1 MGQVL
6 VNDTSLS
13 ALGDLIRDNINSA
26 TEDVYIRSESV
37 SGTTSGDNYGNV
49 KNFHLGDFTFS
60 GVTPQPKY
68 LKIISYVGNNDY
80 VLNEADDRITL
91 STVNYIVPAE
101 YNRYYANG
109 GITTGGQFRTFT
121 AKAIALDANKQG
133 IRGTSSNG
141 ELLTVDKVYKPSQM
155 ASALSDII
163 DELKG
168 GSGASPLGNLRA
180 VTLDNLSIQYNDGTN
195 ISAYVTDIEKVV
207 ALMIYDSRDDRALL
221 ACPLLR
227 PVQTASTKVKW
238 LPLSEGR
245 RGNSSYYYWNTST
258 NWGFA
263 IVNGKTCGYY
273 SSGSTGVTTDGS
285 YSRAFLLYMV

>member
-1 MGQVL
+1 MAQVL

-13 ALGDLIRDNINSA
+13 AIGDLIRDNINPA
-26 TEDVYIRSESV
+26 TEDVYIRSETIS
-37 SGTTSGDNYGNV
+37 SSTSGDNYGNV
-49 KNFHLGDFTFS
+49 NNYHLGDFTFS

-68 LKIISYVGNNDY
+68 LKIIPPVGNRDY
-80 VLNEADDRITL
+80 VLNEAGDKITL
-91 STVNYIVPAE
+91 SNTTDYIVPAE
-101 YNRYYANG
+101 YNRYY
-109 GITTGGQFRTFT
+109 ITGYSTGGSYRTYT

-141 ELLTVDKVYKPSQM
+141 ELLTVDKVYKPADM
-155 ASALSDII
+155 ADALSDII

-168 GSGASPLGNLRA
+168 GTNPLGSLRA
-180 VTLDNLSIQYNDGTN
+180 VTLDNLSLQYNDGTN
-195 ISAYVTDIEKVV
+195 VSAYVTDIEKVV

-227 PVQTASTKVKW
+227 PVQTASTGVKW

-263 IVNGKTCGYY
+263 IVNGRTNGYY
-273 SSGSTGVTTDGS
+273 SSGSTGITADGS
-285 YSRAFLLYMV
+285 YSRAFLLYTV

>member
-1 MGQVL
+1 MAQVL

-13 ALGDLIRDNINSA
+13 AIGDLIRDNINPA
-26 TEDVYIRSESV
+26 IENVYIRSKSI
-37 SGTTSGDNYGNV
+37 SNGTSGDRYGNV
-49 KNFHLGDFTFS
+49 RDFHLGDFTFS
-60 GVTPQPKY
+60 NITPQPKY
-68 LKIISYVGNNDY
+68 LKIISPGNSDY
-80 VLNEADDRITL
+80 VLNEADNKITL
-91 STVNYIVPAE
+91 SNTTDYIVPAE
-101 YNRYYANG
+101 YNRYYVTG
-109 GITTGGQFRTFT
+109 YSTGGQYRTFT

-168 GSGASPLGNLRA
+168 GSGASPLGNLGA
-180 VTLDNLSIQYNDGTN
+180 VALNNLSIQYNDGTN

-227 PVQTASTKVKW
+227 PVQPASTKVKW

-245 RGNSSYYYWNTST
+245 RGSSSSYYWNTST
-258 NWGFA
+258 NYGFA